1 MLKLK
6 DLKSSLKLY
15 AVTDRYWLNGRSLY
29 DDVEKAILGGAT
41 MIQLRE
47 KDLDFDSFVKEA
59 KEIKELCKKYDVPF
73 IINDSIDVFL
83 AVDADGI
90 HVGQNDMR
98 ADLVREKIGPNK
110 ILGVSAE
117 TVEEAILAEKMGA
130 DYLGVG
136 TIFNTTTKLDAITV
150 SMKTLAE
157 ISFSVDI
164 PVVAIGGI
172 TKDNIIELKNTFI
185 DGISVVSAIFAEK
198 DIISATKNLNKE
210 VDKILFNPNNYNY
223 FIVDY
228 DGTLLDSLSMW
239 ADVASRYIKS
249 KGLTPEPDLDLIVK
263 RQTNAETA
271 AYMQKKYFNNSSV
284 AEVAL
289 DIDSYIAKEY
299 ISFKINDG
307 VKEFLDI
314 LKKNGKLVLFTA
326 TSYPLIEASLKANNI
341 FNYFDEYYTS
351 TNFDYSKSDGTG
363 YKLLIEKNNLDP
375 SKTLIIEDATHALVG
390 AKTLSLNVLGIKTHK
405 NFNDYD
411 IIKKNCDYYI
421 NIRKWLK

>member
-15 AVTDRYWLNGRSLY
+15 AVTDRYWLNGRKLI

-47 KDLDFDSFVKEA
+47 KDLDFDSFVAEA
-59 KEIKELCKKYDVPF
+59 KKIKALCKKYDVPF
-73 IINDSIDVFL
+73 IINDSLDVFL

-117 TVEEAILAEKMGA
+117 TVEEAILAQSMGA

-150 SMKTLAE
+150 SMETLAN
-157 ISFSVDI
+157 ICFNVDI

-172 TKDNIIELKNTFI
+172 TKDNIKDLKNTFI

-198 DIISATKNLNKE
+198 DIVSASKKLNEE
-210 VDKILFNPNNYNY
+210 VDKILFNPKKYNY

-228 DGTLLDSLSMW
+228 DGTLLNSLNMW
-239 ADVASRYIKS
+239 TDVASRFIKS
-249 KGLTPEPDLDLIVK
+249 KGLTPEADLDLIVK
-263 RQTNAETA
+263 KQTNAETA
-271 AYMQKKYFNNSSV
+271 AYMQQKYFKDLTIDELAN
-284 AEVAL
+284 E
-289 DIDSYIAKEY
+289 IDSFIAKEY
-299 ISFKINDG
+299 LSIIINDG

-314 LKKNGKLVLFTA
+314 LKSNGKLVLFTA
-326 TSYPLIEASLKANNI
+326 TSYPLIEASAKINNI
-341 FNYFDEYYTS
+341 FNYFDEFYTS
-351 TNFDYSKSDGTG
+351 TNFDYSKSDGKG
-363 YKLLIEKNNLDP
+363 FKLLKENNNIDL
-375 SKTLIIEDATHALVG
+375 SKALVVEDATHALAG
-390 AKTLSLNVLGIKTHK
+390 AKSAGFNVLGIKTWK
-405 NFNDYD
+405 NIKDYN
-411 IIKKNCDYYI
+411 IVKECCDYYI
-421 NIRKWLK
+421 DIRKWIK